1 MQGTMK
7 RIRTEFVAACSALFT
22 LPTAVKALLT
32 VLLCVPAVALILL
45 DRLNTLE
52 AMSLSAMGGMF
63 SLSPKLPIS
72 QQALSEMQNANALL
86 HASSNQLTFVLIAA
100 ACIGVYLI
108 VGMWFSFGRFTH
120 RAAAA

>member
-7 RIRTEFVAACSALFT
+7 RIRTEYVAACLALFN

-63 SLSPKLPIS
+63 SLAPKLPIS
-72 QQALSEMQNANALL
+72 QPALSEMQNANALL
-86 HASSNQLTFVLIAA
+86 HAGHSQLTLVLIVA
-100 ACIGVYLI
+100 ACVGVYLI
-108 VGMWFSFGRFTH
+108 VGMWFTFGIFRK
-120 RAAAA
+120 RAAA